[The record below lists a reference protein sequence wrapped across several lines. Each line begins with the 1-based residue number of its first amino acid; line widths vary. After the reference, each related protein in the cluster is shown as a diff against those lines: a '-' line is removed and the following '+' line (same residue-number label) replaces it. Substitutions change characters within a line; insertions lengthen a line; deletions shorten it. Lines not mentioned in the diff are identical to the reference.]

1 MSDESR
7 SSDESEEIDPAVRS
21 RMSAQDAAGEL
32 TRMGIDPRSL
42 GLEGPEPSATR
53 DTHPSG
59 DHEAAPTSAGDDPS
73 SRIVPLRPEFG
84 SAEQPTP
91 PPVATPQSPPA
102 VTPQPPPANPQ
113 QRHLGPV
120 EQMIAQTASRK
131 PAPRSSSRVVKAL
144 TFGLLTP
151 DAAEAA
157 GSERELVGALR
168 QRQTERRIVA
178 FVSGKGG
185 VGTTTVACAVG
196 TALAA
201 LRDDHTVLVDAQSG
215 TPSLSGLHGLNGS
228 MSGRELLA
236 AEDEAEP
243 VSTGGGL
250 RLVDGAGWGRP
261 LERNDLIGVLER
273 LGTDNAFTL
282 VDAGRDS
289 GEAAHTAVARCDQA
303 VIVTPV
309 GEMGMAALDVA
320 VTRLRQVNPLAA
332 ERAVYAVVCPHREAY
347 RRAHRE
353 VVQRLAVEPAR
364 VVVVPPDETLKS
376 GQVFDAAMAGA
387 PTREAMLEIAA
398 ALAMSGGQ
406 R

>member
-1 MSDESR
+1 MIWCEYAMSDESR
-7 SSDESEEIDPAVRS
+7 TGEEPEEIDPKIRS
-21 RMSAQDAAGEL
+21 RMSAQDAAGDL
-32 TRMGIDPRSL
+32 ARMGIDPRSL
-42 GLEGPEPSATR
+42 GLDGADGPATPDAPLPADRRAESA
-53 DTHPSG
+53 DA
-59 DHEAAPTSAGDDPS
+59 EDDPS
-73 SRIVPLRPEFG
+73 ASIVPLRPEFG
-84 SAEQPTP
+84 SSG
-91 PPVATPQSPPA
+91 PVPPPA
-102 VTPQPPPANPQ
+102 VAPQPAPASPP
-113 QRHLGPV
+113 QRQFGPV
-120 EQMIAQTASRK
+120 EQMIAQTATRK

-168 QRQTERRIVA
+168 QRQTERRIIA

-196 TALAA
+196 TAFAA

-215 TPSLSGLHGLNGS
+215 TPSLTGLHGLS
-228 MSGRELLA
+228 EAMSGRELLT
-236 AEDEAEP
+236 AEDEVGP
-243 VSTGGGL
+243 VVTGAGL

-261 LERNDLIGVLER
+261 LERNDLVGVLDR
-273 LGTDNAFTL
+273 LGVDNAFTL
-282 VDAGRDS
+282 VDAGRDP

-320 VTRLRQVNPLAA
+320 VARLRQVNPLAA
-332 ERAVYAVVCPHREAY
+332 ERAVYAVVCPYREAY

-353 VVQRLAVEPAR
+353 VLQRLAVEPAR
-364 VVVVPPDETLKS
+364 VVVIPPDETLKS
-376 GQVFDAAMAGA
+376 GQVFDPAMAGA